1 MNSAGLFLVKEL
13 SANIEATDYD
23 EDLSE
28 YSIFR
33 SHTLKLLRYYFKLS
47 LDYGRIPS
55 PLGGQGMRSRVS
67 HVKMYTVEDDT
78 IFLHDMSRC
87 MEQELS
93 EMELKI
99 VALVVFMDHTF
110 EQTGGILQYSE
121 RQIRRIYPNLLDRLT
136 RAFCKRELL
145 DRLELVQ
152 GRKKPMGKA
161 RASDL
166 YASASIG
173 LK

>member
-13 SANIEATDYD
+13 SANVETRDD
-23 EDLSE
+23 GEDLSE

-55 PLGGQGMRSRVS
+55 PLGGQGTRSRVS

-93 EMELKI
+93 ETELKI
-99 VALVVFMDHTF
+99 VALVVFMDHTL
-110 EQTGGILQYSE
+110 EETGAILQYCE
-121 RQIRRIYPNLLDRLT
+121 KQVRRMYPSALDRLT
-136 RAFCKRELL
+136 RAFFERKFLNRTHLM
-145 DRLELVQ
+145 D
-152 GRKKPMGKA
+152 GRKKPMG
-161 RASDL
+161 RAGADEL
-166 YASASIG
+166 NACASAM
-173 LK
+173 